1 MIYLQMITRIR
12 LWWVLVLVAAV
23 LLLWLGIRWY
33 AARLV
38 DRRIM
43 KYQNDMMERHY
54 EEVSQMYRQTR
65 GWRHDYHN
73 HIQTM
78 KAYLSMG
85 KLEELDAFLSKL
97 DQDLT
102 QVDRVIKTGNVKV
115 DAILNSK
122 LTVAKNKGIR
132 IEAKAIVPEE
142 LPFSEVDLS
151 LIIGNLLDNA
161 VEACMKVPEQ
171 DRFLRVYLDILKG
184 QFYVYVMNAM
194 APGAK
199 RHGNLY
205 LTTKFGK
212 DYGFGLMR
220 IDRVVE
226 KYHGYLNRQDEGDV
240 FVTEIMLP
248 L

>member
-1 MIYLQMITRIR
+1 MIYIGI
-12 LWWVLVLVAAV
+12 AAA
-23 LLLWLGIRWY
+23 LLFLLWGLRSYVAW
-33 AARLV
+33 LV
-38 DRRIM
+38 DRRILHD
-43 KYQNDMMERHY
+43 QNEMMERHV
-54 EEVSQMYRQTR
+54 EEVSQMYKQTR

-85 KLEELDAFLSKL
+85 QLEELDAFLNQL
-97 DQDLT
+97 DQDLVS
-102 QVDRVIKTGNVKV
+102 VDKVIKTGNIKV

-132 IEAKAIVPEE
+132 IEAKAIVPQQ

-161 VEACMKVPEQ
+161 IEACMKAEEK
-171 DRFLRVYLDILKG
+171 DRFIRVYLDVLKG

-194 APGAK
+194 VPGA
-199 RHGNLY
+199 RRRGQIY
-205 LTTKFGK
+205 LTTKTGK
-212 DYGFGLMR
+212 SHGFGLMR
-220 IDRVVE
+220 IDRVVK

-240 FVTEIMLP
+240 FATEILLP
-248 L
+248 M